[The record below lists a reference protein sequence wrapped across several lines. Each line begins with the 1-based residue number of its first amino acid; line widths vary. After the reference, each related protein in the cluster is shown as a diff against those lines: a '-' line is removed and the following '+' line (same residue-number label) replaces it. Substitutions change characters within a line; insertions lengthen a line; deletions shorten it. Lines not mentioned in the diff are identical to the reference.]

1 MSPGYE
7 QANVIEML
15 ARHEEAMSRLYSA
28 YLKMFPD
35 HETLWF
41 DLSQEEQEHAKWLR
55 DLIPQ
60 IKTGTVYFSEK
71 RFRREAIQTSLDYV
85 EGHVAKAQKEKIAAK
100 EALST
105 ALDIE
110 KAIIESRYFEVIQGD
125 SGKLKQTF
133 EDLLASTK
141 AHRDKVQK
149 ALNENR

>member
-7 QANVIEML
+7 QPDVIEML
-15 ARHEEAMSRLYSA
+15 AKHEEAMSRLYSA
-28 YLKMFPD
+28 YLKLFPEGKD
-35 HETLWF
+35 LWYGMA
-41 DLSQEEQEHAKWLR
+41 EEELEHAKWLR
-55 DLIPQ
+55 DLVPQ
-60 IKTGTVYFSEK
+60 IKTGAVYFSEK
-71 RFRREAIQTSLDYV
+71 RFRREAIQTSLEYV
-85 EGHVAKAQKEKIAAK
+85 EGHLAKAQKEKIAVK

-133 EDLLASTK
+133 ENLLASTK

-149 ALNENR
+149 ALNESR

>member
-7 QANVIEML
+7 QVNVIEML

-28 YLKMFPD
+28 YLKIFPD
-35 HETLWF
+35 RKDLWY
-41 DLSQEEQEHAKWLR
+41 DLAQEELEHAKWLR
-55 DLIPQ
+55 DLVPQ
-60 IKTGTVYFSEK
+60 IEAGSVYFSEK
-71 RFRREAIQTSLDYV
+71 RFRREAIQTSLEYV
-85 EGHVAKAQKEKIAAK
+85 EVRLAKAQKEKIDIK

-110 KAIIESRYFEVIQGD
+110 KAIIESRYFEVVQGD

-133 EDLLASTK
+133 GDLLASTK

-149 ALNENR
+149 ALNEIG